1 MLPGGSG
8 IAPPILAQVAWP
20 GTTAFSPASRVSIS
34 EMLGVT
40 NLSLGEGRRDARA
53 HHPFT
58 KAPAAAAPC
67 PGLNG
72 RSICGTKHQPSPL
85 PLRAAMA
92 DLTDGHIH
100 EVARR
105 RRWEERNAPS
115 IRRPASTHR
124 TARCRAPIAA
134 LADPGRRASGDGQAH
149 FMRPANLLRGTTE
162 TRSPAFWQGAI
173 IVDQ

>member
-8 IAPPILAQVAWP
+8 RLPSILAHLGRP
-20 GTTAFSPASRVSIS
+20 GTSAFSPASRVSIS

-40 NLSLGEGRRDARA
+40 NLSLGDGRRDARA

-58 KAPAAAAPC
+58 QAPAAAAPF
-67 PGLNG
+67 PGLKG
-72 RSICGTKHQPSPL
+72 RPTPGTKHQPSPL

-92 DLTDGHIH
+92 DLAGGHIH
-100 EVARR
+100 ELARR
-105 RRWEERNAPS
+105 RRLEERNAPS

-134 LADPGRRASGDGQAH
+134 LAEPGGQA
-149 FMRPANLLRGTTE
+149 
-162 TRSPAFWQGAI
+162 
-173 IVDQ
+173 